1 MKKLITSMGRLWIL
15 GFVLM
20 TSSVMLTMTGCSDD
34 ASTSLTNPTA
44 SSFEPTGTIQ
54 GIVRDSVTLEPI
66 AGAKVSIGVQTATT
80 DAYGQYVLSDVPA
93 TSDALNGSIAD
104 MYRMTV
110 DLRSVTSPVAMTTST
125 TTPRYPDFVYH
136 DVELKYTSM
145 NDSTPC
151 PDFDPTDSESTDSN
165 DALTTCGTNATNHD
179 TPVEGMVASVTTE
192 VGKLDADITGVVAGC
207 DSSGFEDEFFTPVG
221 AGYIVKLYSN
231 NGVGETDGNSSSGQ
245 DDHLIGQTTTDATGS
260 FSFSNV
266 EANLDF
272 TITAVSSDGT
282 RVDSVAGVGY
292 TTPADGE
299 TLALTVQKST
309 ALHVCP
315 NDAHGP
321 EIIAISPEPGSD
333 QTPGS
338 TSVAI
343 TFSEAVKDTPT
354 ASTDASLVGSLYD
367 DIEVNFEG
375 NKAGNVAYSLAWDT
389 TRTVLTATF
398 TTGASSL
405 YTVRIKNID
414 SRFTDNNGVPAA
426 MGICDDDDTVLAL
439 TGDPYKIG
447 SVGGITSADGGGTD
461 CTVYFSTGGGATPG
475 ATTSL
480 TVTNETSQNVG
491 STSALLDWPVI
502 SGAKSYNI
510 YCRQDQVYQDGTSQ
524 AGALEYVTNVSA
536 SQYNL
541 NPSTLVVSGGVAGFV
556 GTGSEHAL
564 QYVCLVRGYNSDLEE
579 GADSNSKT
587 IKDAVGPDFTIFS
600 SGNVGGLGTLV
611 LTFTEPVRES
621 DAETTANYALTGTD
635 VALTLNTTTLPPS
648 YDPSTSRVTL
658 TYSGPFTA
666 AAGGDTITVT
676 GVKDLIGVTNLTT
689 GGTNALT
696 FP

>member
-44 SSFEPTGTIQ
+44 NSFEPTGTIQ

-104 MYRMTV
+104 IYRMTV
-110 DLRSVTSPVAMTTST
+110 DLRSVTSPVAMTTAT

-136 DVELKYTSM
+136 DVYLKYTSM

-179 TPVEGMVASVTTE
+179 TSVEGMVASVTTA

-207 DSSGFEDEFFTPVG
+207 DSAGFEDEFFTPVV

-231 NGVGETDGNSSSGQ
+231 SGTVSDSDGNSSSGQ
-245 DDHLIGQTTTDATGS
+245 DNHLIGQTTTDASGA

-266 EANLDF
+266 EANLNV
-272 TITAVSSDGT
+272 TITADSTDGT
-282 RVDSVAGVGY
+282 RVDSINN
-292 TTPADGE
+292 TTPADGL

-321 EIIAISPEPGSD
+321 EIVAISPEPASD

-375 NKAGNVAYSLAWDT
+375 DKAGNVAYSLA
-389 TRTVLTATF
+389 
-398 TTGASSL
+398 
-405 YTVRIKNID
+405 
-414 SRFTDNNGVPAA
+414 
-426 MGICDDDDTVLAL
+426 
-439 TGDPYKIG
+439 
-447 SVGGITSADGGGTD
+447 
-461 CTVYFSTGGGATPG
+461 
-475 ATTSL
+475 
-480 TVTNETSQNVG
+480 
-491 STSALLDWPVI
+491 
-502 SGAKSYNI
+502 
-510 YCRQDQVYQDGTSQ
+510 
-524 AGALEYVTNVSA
+524 
-536 SQYNL
+536 
-541 NPSTLVVSGGVAGFV
+541 
-556 GTGSEHAL
+556 
-564 QYVCLVRGYNSDLEE
+564 
-579 GADSNSKT
+579 
-587 IKDAVGPDFTIFS
+587 
-600 SGNVGGLGTLV
+600 
-611 LTFTEPVRES
+611 
-621 DAETTANYALTGTD
+621 
-635 VALTLNTTTLPPS
+635 
-648 YDPSTSRVTL
+648 
-658 TYSGPFTA
+658 
-666 AAGGDTITVT
+666 
-676 GVKDLIGVTNLTT
+676 
-689 GGTNALT
+689 
-696 FP
+696 

>member
-44 SSFEPTGTIQ
+44 NSFEPTGTIQ

-104 MYRMTV
+104 IYRMTV
-110 DLRSVTSPVAMTTST
+110 DLRSVTSPVAMTTAT

-179 TPVEGMVASVTTE
+179 TPVEGMVASVTTA

-207 DSSGFEDEFFTPVG
+207 DSAGFEDEFFTPVV
-221 AGYIVKLYSN
+221 AGYIVKLYSDDLE
-231 NGVGETDGNSSSGQ
+231 GETDGNSSSGQ
-245 DDHLIGQTTTDATGS
+245 DGHLIGQTTTDATGS

-266 EANLDF
+266 EANLDV
-272 TITAVSSDGT
+272 TITAESSDGT
-282 RVDSVAGVGY
+282 KVDSIAN

-321 EIIAISPEPGSD
+321 EIVSISPETGSD

-354 ASTDASLVGSLYD
+354 ASTDASSVGNLYD

-375 NKAGNVAYSLAWDT
+375 NKAGNVSYSLAWNT
-389 TRTVLTATF
+389 ARTILTATF

-405 YTVRIKNID
+405 YTVRIKDID
-414 SRFTDNNGVPAA
+414 SRFTDDNGVAAA
-426 MGICDDDDTVLAL
+426 MGICDDDT
-439 TGDPYKIG
+439 
-447 SVGGITSADGGGTD
+447 SVPAAYGVVVDAGTTD
-461 CTVYFSTGGGATPG
+461 CTVYFTTGGGTTPG
-475 ATTSL
+475 TP
-480 TVTNETSQNVG
+480 TVTLVNSASLDEVG
-491 STSALLDWPVI
+491 TVDMVLDWAPV
-502 SGAKSYNI
+502 SGAKSYKV
-510 YCRQDQVYQDGTSQ
+510 YCRSIQVWDASTS
-524 AGALEYVTNVSA
+524 ANGNYDLYSTVTTSSETVVIASYVENGEIELRDECYVTGIS
-536 SQYNL
+536 SD
-541 NPSTLVVSGGVAGFV
+541 LVE
-556 GTGSEHAL
+556 GTGSATVIGQDIL
-564 QYVCLVRGYNSDLEE
+564 GPLMVAASL
-579 GADSNSKT
+579 
-587 IKDAVGPDFTIFS
+587 VGPTDTNGDGTCETLAVTFNEALDEAVAETIGTS
-600 SGNVGGLGTLV
+600 TYTYNLGT
-611 LTFTEPVRES
+611 TEAAS
-621 DAETTANYALTGTD
+621 
-635 VALTLNTTTLPPS
+635 
-648 YDPSTSRVTL
+648 
-658 TYSGPFTA
+658 TA
-666 AAGGDTITVT
+666 ATSAVYNPAGPSVTMTFAERICAQFTNDVDETLTVT
-676 GVKDLIGVTNLTT
+676 GVTDVGGNTIRTT
-689 GGTNALT
+689 GDVYTQQTGVVN
-696 FP
+696 